1 MFPWGPISLQYLKAA
16 HFFLSFPFLGIIR
29 KMVTYFAGFFVSL
42 LKNRPH
48 EAKDFLTLT
57 AVILLAGCNP
67 SGQGDELAVALDLAG
82 DNRSELQAVLD
93 HYSAPRDSLKRR
105 AAEYLI
111 GNMAGKYTVSSPALE
126 AYEEL
131 LPEIAQV
138 PADEGLNSP
147 RIGNLFAEFRKKRSP
162 YGRHPPAQTL
172 RPGNHPG

>member
-1 MFPWGPISLQYLKAA
+1 MKQRIL
-16 HFFLSFPFLGIIR
+16 
-29 KMVTYFAGFFVSL
+29 
-42 LKNRPH
+42 
-48 EAKDFLTLT
+48 LTLT

-131 LPEIAQV
+131 LLEIAQV

-147 RIGNLFAEFRKKRSP
+147 RIGNLFAEFRKKDPRTADTRLRKRSDLETIP
-162 YGRHPPAQTL
+162 ADYLIRAIDASFDTWESTPWHRHYSF
-172 RPGNHPG
+172 